1 MTDIRTEL
9 AALADPAYKT
19 FQEKLTPTVDPARIL
34 GVRTPALRAYAKS
47 FQTDARKE
55 AFLASL
61 PHGTYEENNLHAFV
75 IEGIREFDACLA
87 ALDRFLPYVDNWAT
101 CDCMSPKA
109 LGKDKARLREAVD
122 RWLASGETYTVRY
135 GIGALMRWFLDD
147 DFTPDVA
154 EAVIA
159 VESGE
164 YYVNMMR
171 AWFFATA
178 LAKRYEE
185 TLPCFT
191 ERRLDA
197 FTHKKAIQKAIESYR
212 ITPEQ
217 KAFLRTL
224 R

>member
-1 MTDIRTEL
+1 MTDIQKEL
-9 AALADPAYKT
+9 AAMADPAYKA
-19 FQEKLTPTVDPARIL
+19 FQAKLMPNIPPETIL
-34 GVRTPALRAYAKS
+34 GVRTPALRAFAKQ
-47 FQTDARKE
+47 FQKDERKDS
-55 AFLASL
+55 FLAAL
-61 PHGTYEENNLHAFV
+61 PHAFYEENNLHAFLL
-75 IEGIREFDACLA
+75 EGVRDFGDCLA
-87 ALDRFLPYVDNWAT
+87 AVDRFLPYVDNWAT

-109 LGKDKARLREAVD
+109 LGKDKPRLREAVN
-122 RWLASGETYTVRY
+122 RWIASGETYTVRY
-135 GIGALMRWFLDD
+135 GIGTLMRWFLDD
-147 DFTPDVA
+147 GFSPDVLKAAA
-154 EAVIA
+154 E
-159 VESGE
+159 VESEE

-185 TLPCFT
+185 TLPYFT

-197 FTHKKAIQKAIESYR
+197 FTHKKAIQKAVESYR